1 MQLGKK
7 LNPSHPTVFV
17 SVFLIE
23 DVIQQPETWEK
34 IYTKGS
40 PQVHLIINGKEEKPR
55 GPGYKDGI
63 CVNYFYHSRTTSKF
77 GGFWD

>member
-23 DVIQQPETWEK
+23 DVIQQPETWEEK
-34 IYTKGS
+34 LH
-40 PQVHLIINGKEEKPR
+40 QGKLSGAP
-55 GPGYKDGI
+55 D
-63 CVNYFYHSRTTSKF
+63 
-77 GGFWD
+77 D